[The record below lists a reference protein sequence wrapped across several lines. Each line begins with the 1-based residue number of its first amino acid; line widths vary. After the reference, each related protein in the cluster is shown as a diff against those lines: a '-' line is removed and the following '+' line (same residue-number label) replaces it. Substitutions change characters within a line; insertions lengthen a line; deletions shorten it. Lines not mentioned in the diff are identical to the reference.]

1 MISAQL
7 TESLLLTIKLAGL
20 VTISLVFLCTLLSL
34 IVEKLPSVIGSI
46 VKSILFLPLVLPP
59 TVLGF
64 YLLVFFSVALNANT
78 DWTEFAFTFEG
89 LVIGSVIYSLPF
101 VYQPIQNA
109 INAVGQAPNDL
120 AATMGAGPIDRFF
133 TVTLPLAKDGFIAA
147 SILGFAHTIGEFGVV
162 LMIGGNIPGETQ
174 VLSVLLYEYVEMGDY
189 ESAHKLSAIL
199 LTVSFL
205 LLFAMYRFTGSGSSM
220 FALGPK
226 LSRAGQ
232 KQ

>member
-7 TESLLLTIKLAGL
+7 IESLLLTIKLAGL
-20 VTISLVFLCTLLSL
+20 VTVSLVFLCSLLSS
-34 IVEKLPSVIGSI
+34 IVEKLPSVIGAI

-64 YLLVFFSVALNANT
+64 YLLVFFSAASSVNT
-78 DWTEFAFTFEG
+78 DWTGFAFTFEG

-133 TVTLPLAKDGFIAA
+133 TVTLPLAKDGFISAA
-147 SILGFAHTIGEFGVV
+147 ILGFAHTIGEFGVV

-174 VLSVLLYEYVEMGDY
+174 VLSVLLYEYVEMGDF
-189 ESAHKLSAIL
+189 ESAHTLSAIL
-199 LTVSFL
+199 LGVSFI
-205 LLFAMYRFTGSGSSM
+205 LLFAMYRFTGSASSLFAVGSKPSYV
-220 FALGPK
+220 
-226 LSRAGQ
+226 SR
-232 KQ
+232 K

>member
-7 TESLLLTIKLAGL
+7 IEALLLTIKLAGL
-20 VTISLVFLCTLLSL
+20 VTISLVFLCTLLSS
-34 IVEKLPSVIGSI
+34 IVEKLPSVIGTI

-64 YLLVFFSVALNANT
+64 YLLVFFSAASSVNT
-78 DWTEFAFTFEG
+78 DWTGFAFTFEG

-109 INAVGQAPNDL
+109 INTVGQAPNDL
-120 AATMGAGPIDRFF
+120 ASTMGAGPIDRFF

-147 SILGFAHTIGEFGVV
+147 AILGFAHTIGEFGVV

-189 ESAHKLSAIL
+189 ESAHTLSAIL
-199 LTVSFL
+199 LGVSFI
-205 LLFAMYRFTGSGSSM
+205 LLFAMYRFTGSASSLFTVGSKSSYV
-220 FALGPK
+220 PRK
-226 LSRAGQ
+226 
-232 KQ
+232 